1 MKEIE
6 KALAYLKVSKE
17 YAKKNSKDLNDAKE
31 VQNIIN
37 TAIEALEKQI
47 PKKPKQGSR
56 AIKVGIEG
64 ANCSICGAL
73 IFKSQCYCNRCG
85 QEIDWSGENE

>member
-1 MKEIE
+1 MKAEEAIEILLDNTFSIRI
-6 KALAYLKVSKE
+6 ALAVRE
-17 YAKKNSKDLNDAKE
+17 G
-31 VQNIIN
+31 
-37 TAIEALEKQI
+37 IEALEKQI
-47 PKKPKQGSR
+47 PKKPKHGSR

-85 QEIDWSGENE
+85 QELDWSGENE